1 MIKGEIQAVY
11 MTVALFI
18 SIFFIMW
25 ACELVLLVS
34 CCVAWDFFLC
44 LYGDVQRNQTCLCS
58 PFILV
63 YNAKLP

>member
-11 MTVALFI
+11 VTVVLFTVTT
-18 SIFFIMW
+18 W

-34 CCVAWDFFLC
+34 CCVAWELFLC